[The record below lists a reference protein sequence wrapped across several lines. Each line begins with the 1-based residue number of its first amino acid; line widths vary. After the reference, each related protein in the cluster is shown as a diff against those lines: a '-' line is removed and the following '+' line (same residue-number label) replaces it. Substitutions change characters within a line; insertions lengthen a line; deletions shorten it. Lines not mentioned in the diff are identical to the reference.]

1 MEIYR
6 TKQTHGLEIIGI
18 SEDKSR
24 EAVLRYVEENG
35 IEWPQVIE
43 VENETKPTEIYHI
56 SGIPSYVWVGPDG
69 VVIDPELIGALD
81 DLHDAF

>member
-35 IEWPQVIE
+35 IEWPPGNRSRKRDQA
-43 VENETKPTEIYHI
+43 N
-56 SGIPSYVWVGPDG
+56 GDIPHKRDSSYVWVGPDG